1 MKDIII
7 KYKRIKNIYIRVKP
21 DLNIYITAP
30 KRVSKKY
37 IKELVEKRKEW
48 IEERMEAMQKKNMHD
63 IYLKVLEDGN
73 EIFYLGKSYML
84 KIIKSRRENIILAGR
99 IMYMYVNI
107 KNDLQNNNNNNNKS
121 NNRRK
126 KELLLD
132 IWYKTNAIKLFEEL
146 IKKYCSLMN
155 LNNKIET
162 FNITFTVKK
171 LKSKWGSCDIAKKH
185 IVLNL
190 ELMKYP
196 IHAIEY
202 IILHELTHL
211 IYPNHSKDFYNT
223 ITLYMP
229 EWKKEKTILDTFFNI

>member
-1 MKDIII
+1 MNEIII
-7 KYKRIKNIYIRVKP
+7 KYKRIKNIYIRIKP
-21 DLNIYITAP
+21 DLNIHVTAP

-37 IKELVEKRKEW
+37 IKELVEKRKDW
-48 IEERMEAMQKKNMHD
+48 IEERIETMQKKNVYD
-63 IYLKVLEDGN
+63 ISLKKLEDGN

-107 KNDLQNNNNNNNKS
+107 KNDFQNSNK
-121 NNRRK
+121 RK

-132 IWYKTNAIKLFEEL
+132 IWYKKEAIKLFDEL
-146 IKKYCSLMN
+146 IKKYSSLMN
-155 LNNKIET
+155 LKVE
-162 FNITFTVKK
+162 TFTVKK

-190 ELMKYP
+190 ELIKYP

-202 IILHELTHL
+202 IILHELAHL

-223 ITLYMP
+223 VALYMP
-229 EWKKEKTILDTFFNI
+229 EWKKEKIILDTFFNI

>member
-21 DLNIYITAP
+21 DLNIYVTAP

-48 IEERMEAMQKKNMHD
+48 IEERIEAIQKKNIHN
-63 IYLKVLEDGN
+63 IYLKALEDGN

-107 KNDLQNNNNNNNKS
+107 KNNMQNNNNGNK
-121 NNRRK
+121 RK

-132 IWYKTNAIKLFEEL
+132 IWYKKNAIKLFEEL
-146 IKKYCSLMN
+146 IKKYSSLMN
-155 LNNKIET
+155 LNDNIET

-171 LKSKWGSCDIAKKH
+171 LKSKWGSCDISKKH

-196 IHAIEY
+196 LHAIEY